1 MLWFGI
7 QNIRRTLVLTSKHL
21 NMWGVTFFV
30 VCLVVNTWFV
40 LFSGIL
46 TCSSISS
53 TYVVVVSSLN
63 TSGAACMIVYNCWK
77 PKSCLFLLSFRVW
90 KGKSN
95 IFFCLKTSKYTSQTL
110 PYAFQ
115 PPKILHL
122 HGFLHFNLEKY
133 QSSSHSWFLTSDYLI
148 HGSFWVFKALN
159 RRAVP
164 TVFLYSIRKR
174 WSHLSWSSLA
184 SKSNSDSLF
193 NDCFT
198 LNILFYSLWGLL
210 TSKYINKI
218 YIDAI

>member
-21 NMWGVTFFV
+21 NMWVVTFFV

-53 TYVVVVSSLN
+53 TYLVVVSSLN

-95 IFFCLKTSKYTSQTL
+95 IFFAWKPLNTRARRY
-110 PYAFQ
+110 FM
-115 PPKILHL
+115 
-122 HGFLHFNLEKY
+122 HFNLQKY
-133 QSSSHSWFLTSDYLI
+133 YTYMVSCI
-148 HGSFWVFKALN
+148 
-159 RRAVP
+159 
-164 TVFLYSIRKR
+164 
-174 WSHLSWSSLA
+174 
-184 SKSNSDSLF
+184 
-193 NDCFT
+193 
-198 LNILFYSLWGLL
+198 L
-210 TSKYINKI
+210 TSKNMSRRLILGF
-218 YIDAI
+218 